1 MSGKLNWQRCKLQ
14 RRATEAKYNP
24 GTVLPNGAVTTGP
37 RKDNLAYRADKA
49 MRAWQRKL
57 SPSDRRR
64 VKWAT

>member
-1 MSGKLNWQRCKLQ
+1 MSKLDWRRCKLQ
-14 RRATEAKYNP
+14 RRATEAKYSP

-37 RKDNLAYRADKA
+37 PKDQLAYRADRA

-57 SPSDRRR
+57 SASDRRR

>member
-1 MSGKLNWQRCKLQ
+1 MAKLDWRRCKHQ
-14 RRATEAKYNP
+14 GRGREPIEAI
-24 GTVLPNGAVTTGP
+24 PNGP
-37 RKDNLAYRADKA
+37 KDRLAYRADKA

>member
-1 MSGKLNWQRCKLQ
+1 MSKLDW
-14 RRATEAKYNP
+14 RRAQLHGRAREPIN
-24 GTVLPNGAVTTGP
+24 GVPNGP
-37 RKDNLAYRADKA
+37 KDRLAYRADKA